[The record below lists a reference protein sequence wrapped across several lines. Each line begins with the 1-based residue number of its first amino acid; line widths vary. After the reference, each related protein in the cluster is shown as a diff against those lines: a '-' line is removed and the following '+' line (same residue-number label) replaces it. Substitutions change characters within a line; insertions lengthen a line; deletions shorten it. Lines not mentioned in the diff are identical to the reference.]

1 VYTEAEL
8 GALEA
13 LQNEST
19 VSGLTEELDRSRS
32 YVSELVARMESKGLV
47 YTSREGKQKRINRS
61 DARAI
66 ELFDSF
72 VQQYTHIP
80 FPELLG
86 GATLRIL
93 YYLQS
98 PATATQLAEQVDV
111 HRSTVHRSL
120 SPLENRGMV
129 YKLDGKYTLNDEFEE
144 LSTVAREFAH
154 VRHRHRVE
162 DHTESFTLLWESLDE
177 FLVQTRVEIEA
188 DAFHLTGPE
197 LFQAYDLPLMARQ
210 RRYYLY
216 SESIDEVSPAEL
228 CCHMLVIDDGTRSQ
242 SYCLLLISETAI
254 ERDELLEAAQKYEVT
269 ERVSNLL
276 EYLDTEGESRSGRL
290 PRWEEFRELA
300 DEYGVDV

>member
-1 VYTEAEL
+1 MFTKAEL
-8 GALEA
+8 RALEA
-13 LQNEST
+13 LQGEST
-19 VSGLTEELDRSRS
+19 VSGLAEELDRSRS
-32 YVSELVARMESKGLV
+32 YVSELVDRMESKGLV
-47 YTSREGKQKRINRS
+47 HTSREGKRKQINRS

-66 ELFDSF
+66 ELFDRF

-98 PATATQLAEQVDV
+98 PATATQLAAHVGV

-120 SPLENRGMV
+120 SPLETRGMI
-129 YKLDGKYTLNDEFEE
+129 YKSDGKYTLNDEFEE
-144 LSTVAREFAH
+144 LAMVAREFAH
-154 VRHRHRVE
+154 LRHRHRVE
-162 DHTESFTLLWESLDE
+162 DHAESFTILWESLDE
-177 FLVQTRVEIEA
+177 FLVQTRAEIEE

-242 SYCLLLISETAI
+242 SYCLLLISGTAI
-254 ERDELLEAAQKYEVT
+254 DRDELLEAAQKYDVA

-276 EYLDTEGESRSGRL
+276 EYLDTNGESRSGRL

-300 DEYGVDV
+300 DEYGVAV

>member
-1 VYTEAEL
+1 MYTEAEL
-8 GALEA
+8 RAMEA

-19 VSGLTEELDRSRS
+19 VSGLAKQLDRSRS
-32 YVSELVARMESKGLV
+32 YVSELVDRMESKGLV
-47 YTSREGKQKRINRS
+47 HTSREGKQKQITRS

-80 FPELLG
+80 FSELLG

-98 PATATQLAEQVDV
+98 PATATQLAERVDV

-120 SPLENRGMV
+120 SPLENRGMI
-129 YKLDGKYTLNDEFEE
+129 YKSDGKYTLNDEFEE

-154 VRHRHRVE
+154 LRHRHRVE

-177 FLVQTRVEIEA
+177 FLVQTRAEIEG

-216 SESIDEVSPAEL
+216 SESITEISPAEL

-242 SYCLLLISETAI
+242 SYCLLLINETTI
-254 ERDELLEAAQKYEVT
+254 DRDKLLEAAQKYEVT

-290 PRWEEFRELA
+290 PRWGEFRELA
-300 DEYGVDV
+300 DEYGMEV

>member
-8 GALEA
+8 RALEA
-13 LQNEST
+13 LQGEST
-19 VSGLTEELDRSRS
+19 VSGLAEELDRSRS
-32 YVSELVARMESKGLV
+32 YVSELVDRMESKGLV
-47 YTSREGKQKRINRS
+47 HTSREGKRKQINRS

-66 ELFDSF
+66 ELFDRF

-120 SPLENRGMV
+120 SPLESRGMI
-129 YKLDGKYTLNDEFEE
+129 YKSDGKYTLNDEFEE

-154 VRHRHRVE
+154 LRHRHRVE
-162 DHTESFTLLWESLDE
+162 DHAESFTILWESLDE
-177 FLVQTRVEIEA
+177 FLVQTRTEIEE

-197 LFQAYDLPLMARQ
+197 LFQVYDLPLMARQ

-216 SESIDEVSPAEL
+216 SESVDEVSPAEL

-242 SYCLLLISETAI
+242 SYCLLLISGTEI
-254 ERDELLEAAQKYEVT
+254 DRNELLEAAEKYEVN

-300 DEYGVDV
+300 DEYGVAV

>member
-8 GALEA
+8 WALEV
-13 LQNEST
+13 LQGEST
-19 VSGLTEELDRSRS
+19 VSGLAEELDRSRS
-32 YVSELVARMESKGLV
+32 YVSELVDRMESKGLIH
-47 YTSREGKQKRINRS
+47 TSREGKQKRINRS

-80 FPELLG
+80 FSELLG

-120 SPLENRGMV
+120 SPLENRGMI
-129 YKLDGKYTLNDEFEE
+129 YKSDGKYTLNDEFEE
-144 LSTVAREFAH
+144 ISTVAREFAH
-154 VRHRHRVE
+154 LRHRHRVE
-162 DHTESFTLLWESLDE
+162 DHAESFTILWESLDE
-177 FLVQTRVEIEA
+177 FLVQTCAEIEE
-188 DAFHLTGPE
+188 DTFHLTGPE

-216 SESIDEVSPAEL
+216 SESVNEVSPAEL

-242 SYCLLLISETAI
+242 SYCLLLINETAI
-254 ERDELLEAAQKYEVT
+254 ERDDLLETAEKYEVD
-269 ERVSNLL
+269 EQVSNLL

-300 DEYGVDV
+300 DDYGVAV

>member
-1 VYTEAEL
+1 MYTEAEL
-8 GALEA
+8 RALEA
-13 LQNEST
+13 LQGEST
-19 VSGLTEELDRSRS
+19 VSGLAEELDRSRS
-32 YVSELVARMESKGLV
+32 YVSELVDRMESKGLV
-47 YTSREGKQKRINRS
+47 HTSREGKQKQINRS

-66 ELFDSF
+66 ELYDSF

-80 FPELLG
+80 FPESLG

-120 SPLENRGMV
+120 SPLENRGMI
-129 YKLDGKYTLNDEFEE
+129 YKSDGKYTLNDEFEE

-154 VRHRHRVE
+154 LWHRHRVE
-162 DHTESFTLLWESLDE
+162 DHAESFTLLWESLDE
-177 FLVQTRVEIEA
+177 FLVQTRAEIEE

-197 LFQAYDLPLMARQ
+197 LFQTYDLPLMARQ

-216 SESIDEVSPAEL
+216 SESVDEVSPAEL

-254 ERDELLEAAQKYEVT
+254 DRDELLQAAQKYGVD
-269 ERVSNLL
+269 ERVLNLL
-276 EYLDTEGESRSGRL
+276 EYLDTEGETRSGRL
-290 PRWEEFRELA
+290 PRWKEFRELA
-300 DEYGVDV
+300 DEYGVAV

>member
-1 VYTEAEL
+1 MFTEAEL
-8 GALEA
+8 RALEA
-13 LQNEST
+13 LQGEST
-19 VSGLTEELDRSRS
+19 VSGLAEELDRSRS
-32 YVSELVARMESKGLV
+32 YVSELVDRMESKGLV
-47 YTSREGKQKRINRS
+47 HTSREGKQKQINRS

-120 SPLENRGMV
+120 SPLETRGMI
-129 YKLDGKYTLNDEFEE
+129 YKSDGKYTLNDEFEE

-154 VRHRHRVE
+154 LRHRHRVE
-162 DHTESFTLLWESLDE
+162 DYAESFTLLWESLDE
-177 FLVQTRVEIEA
+177 FLVQTCTEIKE
-188 DAFHLTGPE
+188 DTFHLTGPE
-197 LFQAYDLPLMARQ
+197 LFQAYDLPLLARQ

-216 SESIDEVSPAEL
+216 SESVAEVSPAEL
-228 CCHMLVIDDGTRSQ
+228 CCHMLVIDGGTRSQ

-254 ERDELLEAAQKYEVT
+254 GRDELLEAAQKYDVA

-276 EYLDTEGESRSGRL
+276 EYLDTEGESRSGHL

-300 DEYGVDV
+300 DEYGVTV

>member
-1 VYTEAEL
+1 MYTEAEL
-8 GALEA
+8 RALEA
-13 LQNEST
+13 LQGELT
-19 VSGLTEELDRSRS
+19 VSGLAEELNRSRS
-32 YVSELVARMESKGLV
+32 YVSELVDRMESKGLV
-47 YTSREGKQKRINRS
+47 HTSREGKQKRINRS

-98 PATATQLAEQVDV
+98 PATAAQLAERVDV

-120 SPLENRGMV
+120 SPLEHRGMI
-129 YKLDGKYTLNDEFEE
+129 YKSDGKYRLNDEFEE
-144 LSTVAREFAH
+144 LSTLAREFAH
-154 VRHRHRVE
+154 LRHRHRAE
-162 DHTESFTLLWESLDE
+162 GHAESFTLLWESLDE
-177 FLVQTRVEIEA
+177 FLVQTRTVIDE
-188 DAFHLTGPE
+188 DMFHLTGPE

-216 SESIDEVSPAEL
+216 SESVDDVSPAEL

-254 ERDELLEAAQKYEVT
+254 DRDELLEAARKYEVG

-276 EYLDTEGESRSGRL
+276 EYLDTEGESRSGHL
-290 PRWEEFRELA
+290 PRWKEFRDLA
-300 DEYGVDV
+300 DDYGVTV

>member
-1 VYTEAEL
+1 MYTEAEL
-8 GALEA
+8 RALEA
-13 LQNEST
+13 LQSEST
-19 VSGLTEELDRSRS
+19 VSELAEELDRSRS
-32 YVSELVARMESKGLV
+32 YVSELVDRMESKGLV
-47 YTSREGKQKRINRS
+47 HTSREGKQKQINRS

-66 ELFDSF
+66 ELYDSF

-93 YYLQS
+93 YYLHS

-120 SPLENRGMV
+120 SPLENRGMI
-129 YKLDGKYTLNDEFEE
+129 YKSDGKYTLNDEFEE

-154 VRHRHRVE
+154 LWHRHRVE
-162 DHTESFTLLWESLDE
+162 DHAESFTLLWESLDE
-177 FLVQTRVEIEA
+177 FLVQTRAEIEE

-197 LFQAYDLPLMARQ
+197 LFQTYDLPLMARQ
-210 RRYYLY
+210 RRYYLF
-216 SESIDEVSPAEL
+216 SESVDEVSPTEL

-254 ERDELLEAAQKYEVT
+254 DRDELLQAAQKYGVD

-300 DEYGVDV
+300 DDYGVAV

>member
-8 GALEA
+8 RALEA
-13 LQNEST
+13 LRREST
-19 VSGLTEELDRSRS
+19 VSELAEELDRSRS
-32 YVSELVARMESKGLV
+32 YVSELVDRTESKGLV
-47 YTSREGKQKRINRS
+47 HTSREGKQKRIDRS

-72 VQQYTHIP
+72 ARRYTHIP

-93 YYLQS
+93 YHLRS
-98 PATATQLAEQVDV
+98 PATATELAEQVGV
-111 HRSTVHRSL
+111 HRSTVYRSL
-120 SPLENRGMV
+120 SPLENRGMI
-129 YKLDGKYTLNDEFEE
+129 YRSDRRYTLNDGFEE
-144 LSTVAREFAH
+144 LSTVAREFVH
-154 VRHRHRVE
+154 LRHRHRVE
-162 DHTESFTLLWESLDE
+162 DHTESFTILWESLDE
-177 FLVQTRVEIEA
+177 FLVQTRAEIED

-197 LFQAYDLPLMARQ
+197 LFQAYGLPLMARQ

-216 SESIDEVSPAEL
+216 SESVDEVSPAEL

-242 SYCLLLISETAI
+242 SYCLLLMSETAI
-254 ERDELLEAAQKYEVT
+254 DRDELFESARSYEVA

-276 EYLDTEGESRSGRL
+276 EYLDTKGESRSGCL

-300 DEYGVDV
+300 EEYGVKV

>member
-1 VYTEAEL
+1 MYTKAEL
-8 GALEA
+8 RALEA
-13 LQNEST
+13 LQGEST
-19 VSGLTEELDRSRS
+19 VSGLAEELDRSRS
-32 YVSELVARMESKGLV
+32 YVSELVDRMESKGLV
-47 YTSREGKQKRINRS
+47 HTSREGKQKQINRS

-66 ELFDSF
+66 ELFDRF

-129 YKLDGKYTLNDEFEE
+129 YKSDGKYTLNDEFEE

-154 VRHRHRVE
+154 LRHRHRVE

-177 FLVQTRVEIEA
+177 FLAQTRAEIEE

-216 SESIDEVSPAEL
+216 SESIDAISPAEL

-242 SYCLLLISETAI
+242 SYCLLLISETEI
-254 ERDELLEAAQKYEVT
+254 DRDELLEAAEKYEVA
-269 ERVSNLL
+269 EQVSNLF

-300 DEYGVDV
+300 DEYGVAV

>member
-1 VYTEAEL
+1 MYTEAEL
-8 GALEA
+8 RALEA
-13 LQNEST
+13 LQGEST
-19 VSGLTEELDRSRS
+19 VSGLAEELDRSRS
-32 YVSELVARMESKGLV
+32 YVSELVDRMESKGLV
-47 YTSREGKQKRINRS
+47 HTTREGKRKQINRS

-129 YKLDGKYTLNDEFEE
+129 YTSDGKYTLNDEFEE
-144 LSTVAREFAH
+144 LSTLAREFAH
-154 VRHRHRVE
+154 LRHRHRVE
-162 DHTESFTLLWESLDE
+162 AHAESFTILWESLDE
-177 FLVQTRVEIEA
+177 FLVQTRSEIEE
-188 DAFHLTGPE
+188 DAFYLTGPE
-197 LFQAYDLPLMARQ
+197 VFQAYDLPLMARQ

-216 SESIDEVSPAEL
+216 SESVNEVSPAEL

-254 ERDELLEAAQKYEVT
+254 DRNGLLEIAQKYDVA

-276 EYLDTEGESRSGRL
+276 EYLDTEGESRAGRL
-290 PRWEEFRELA
+290 LRWEEFRELA
-300 DEYGVDV
+300 DDYGVAV

>member
-1 VYTEAEL
+1 MYTEAEL
-8 GALEA
+8 RALEA
-13 LQNEST
+13 LQGEST
-19 VSGLTEELDRSRS
+19 VSGLAEELDRSRS
-32 YVSELVARMESKGLV
+32 YVSELVDRMESKGLV
-47 YTSREGKQKRINRS
+47 HTSREGKQKQINRS

-120 SPLENRGMV
+120 SPLENRGMI
-129 YKLDGKYTLNDEFEE
+129 YKSDGKYTLNDEFEE
-144 LSTVAREFAH
+144 LSTVAHEFAH
-154 VRHRHRVE
+154 LRHRHRVE
-162 DHTESFTLLWESLDE
+162 DHAESFTLLWESLDE
-177 FLVQTRVEIEA
+177 FLVQTRAEIEE

-197 LFQAYDLPLMARQ
+197 LFQTYDLPLMARQ

-216 SESIDEVSPAEL
+216 SESVDDVSPAEL

-254 ERDELLEAAQKYEVT
+254 ERGELLEAAEKYGVD

-300 DEYGVDV
+300 DDYGVAV

>member
-8 GALEA
+8 QALEA
-13 LQNEST
+13 LQEEST
-19 VSGLTEELDRSRS
+19 VSGLANRLGRSRS

-47 YTSREGKQKRINRS
+47 HTSREGKQKQINRS

-66 ELFDSF
+66 ELFDKF

-93 YYLQS
+93 FYLQS
-98 PATATQLAEQVDV
+98 PATTTQLAEQANV

-120 SPLENRGMV
+120 SPLENRGIL
-129 YKLDGKYTLNDEFEE
+129 YKSDGEYTLNDEFEG
-144 LSTVAREFAH
+144 LSMLAREFAH
-154 VRHRHRVE
+154 VRHRQRVE
-162 DHTESFTLLWESLDE
+162 DHAESFTILWDSLDE
-177 FLVQTRVEIEA
+177 FLVQTRAEIESE
-188 DAFHLTGPE
+188 AFHLTGPE
-197 LFQAYDLPLMARQ
+197 LFQKFDLPLMARQ

-216 SESIDEVSPAEL
+216 SESVENISPAEL

-242 SYCLLLISETAI
+242 SYCLLLISETGI
-254 ERDELLEAAQKYEVT
+254 ERDEVLTLAEKYDIVEQ
-269 ERVSNLL
+269 VSNLF

-290 PRWEEFRELA
+290 PRWEEFRDLA
-300 DEYGVDV
+300 EDYEVNV

>member
-1 VYTEAEL
+1 VYSEAEL
-8 GALEA
+8 QALEA
-13 LQNEST
+13 LHGEST
-19 VSGLTEELDRSRS
+19 VSELAEELNRSRS
-32 YVSELVARMESKGLV
+32 YTSELVARMESKGLV
-47 YTSREGKQKRINRS
+47 HTTREGKQKQINRS

-72 VQQYTHIP
+72 VHQYTHIP

-86 GATLRIL
+86 GTTLRIL
-93 YYLQS
+93 YHLES
-98 PATATQLAEQVDV
+98 PATATHLAEQVNV

-120 SPLENRGMV
+120 SPLENRGII
-129 YKLDGKYTLNDEFEE
+129 YKSDGTYTLNDEFEA
-144 LSTVAREFAH
+144 LSIVAREFSH
-154 VRHRHRVE
+154 LRHRHCVK
-162 DHTESFTLLWESLDE
+162 DHAESFTILWESLDE
-177 FLVQTRVEIEA
+177 FLVQTRAEIKE

-197 LFQAYDLPLMARQ
+197 LFQAYDLPLMTRQ

-254 ERDELLEAAQKYEVT
+254 DRDELLEAAQKYEVA

-300 DEYGVDV
+300 DEYGVAV

>member
-1 VYTEAEL
+1 MYTKAEL
-8 GALEA
+8 RALEA
-13 LQNEST
+13 LQGEST
-19 VSGLTEELDRSRS
+19 VSGLAEELDRSRS
-32 YVSELVARMESKGLV
+32 YVSELVGRMESKGLV
-47 YTSREGKQKRINRS
+47 HTSREGKQKQINRS

-86 GATLRIL
+86 GATLRLL

-98 PATATQLAEQVDV
+98 PATATELAERVDV

-120 SPLENRGMV
+120 SPLENRGMI
-129 YKLDGKYTLNDEFEE
+129 YKSDGRYTLNDEFKQ

-154 VRHRHRVE
+154 LRHRHRVE
-162 DHTESFTLLWESLDE
+162 DHAESFTLLWESLDE
-177 FLVQTRVEIEA
+177 FLVQTRAEIEE

-216 SESIDEVSPAEL
+216 SDSVEKVSPAEL

-242 SYCLLLISETAI
+242 SYCLLLISETAND
-254 ERDELLEAAQKYEVT
+254 RDELLEAAQKYEVD
-269 ERVSNLL
+269 ERVSSLL
-276 EYLDTEGESRSGRL
+276 EYLDTEGENRSGRL
-290 PRWEEFRELA
+290 PRWEEFGELA
-300 DEYGVDV
+300 DEYGVAV

>member
-1 VYTEAEL
+1 MYTEAEL
-8 GALEA
+8 RALEA
-13 LQNEST
+13 LQSEST
-19 VSGLTEELDRSRS
+19 VSELAEELDRSRS
-32 YVSELVARMESKGLV
+32 YVSELVDRMESKGLV
-47 YTSREGKQKRINRS
+47 HTSREGKQKQINRS

-66 ELFDSF
+66 ELYDSF

-120 SPLENRGMV
+120 SPLENRGMI
-129 YKLDGKYTLNDEFEE
+129 YKSDGKYTLNDEFEE

-154 VRHRHRVE
+154 LWHRHRVE
-162 DHTESFTLLWESLDE
+162 DHAESFTLLWESLDE
-177 FLVQTRVEIEA
+177 FLVQTRAEIEE

-197 LFQAYDLPLMARQ
+197 LFQTYDLPLMARQ
-210 RRYYLY
+210 RRYYLF
-216 SESIDEVSPAEL
+216 SESVDEVSPTEL

-254 ERDELLEAAQKYEVT
+254 DRDELLQAAQKYGVD

-300 DEYGVDV
+300 DDYGVAV

>member
-1 VYTEAEL
+1 MYTEAEL
-8 GALEA
+8 RALEA
-13 LQNEST
+13 LHGEST
-19 VSGLTEELDRSRS
+19 VSALAEELDRSRS
-32 YVSELVARMESKGLV
+32 YVSELVDRMESKGLV
-47 YTSREGKQKRINRS
+47 HTSREGKQKQIHRS

-98 PATATQLAEQVDV
+98 PATATQLAERADF

-120 SPLENRGMV
+120 SPLENRGMI
-129 YKLDGKYTLNDEFEE
+129 YKSDGKYVLNDDFEE

-154 VRHRHRVE
+154 LRHRHRVE
-162 DHTESFTLLWESLDE
+162 GDAESFTLLWESLDE
-177 FLVQTRVEIEA
+177 FLVQTRAEIEE

-210 RRYYLY
+210 RWYYLH

-228 CCHMLVIDDGTRSQ
+228 CCHMLVIDAGTRSQ
-242 SYCLLLISETAI
+242 SYCLLLISETVI
-254 ERDELLEAAQKYEVT
+254 DRDELLEAGKKYDVA

-276 EYLDTEGESRSGRL
+276 EYLDTEGESRSERL

-300 DEYGVDV
+300 DEYGVEV